1 VYEPKDA
8 ARQVWLDERWALFG
22 YVPVEVAIN
31 ILLFLLVAIVWLA
44 LLPPGA
50 SRRR

>member
-1 VYEPKDA
+1 V
-8 ARQVWLDERWALFG
+8 V
-22 YVPVEVAIN
+22 IN
-31 ILLFLLVAIVWLA
+31 VLLFLLVAIVWLA